1 MRRRIR
7 IASVT
12 TVTVLALGAALPATG
27 ADVAGSLA
35 GPSTAAAAVQK
46 SLSGKGGGGGSVG
59 GSGGRLADLLS
70 GIAVPVVIAFAGILL
85 IGTLASRNIG
95 ASLGIVVVTL
105 IGLIFLLSPSS
116 IEGLAK
122 GIANVVF

>member
-1 MRRRIR
+1 MKRRIR
-7 IASVT
+7 VGSA
-12 TVTVLALGAALPATG
+12 TVAVVLALGAALLGVSAVVSLVGPA
-27 ADVAGSLA
+27 A
-35 GPSTAAAAVQK
+35 AAAAVQK
-46 SLSGKGGGGGSVG
+46 SLSGGGGGGGSIG

-105 IGLIFLLSPSS
+105 LGLVFLLSPSS